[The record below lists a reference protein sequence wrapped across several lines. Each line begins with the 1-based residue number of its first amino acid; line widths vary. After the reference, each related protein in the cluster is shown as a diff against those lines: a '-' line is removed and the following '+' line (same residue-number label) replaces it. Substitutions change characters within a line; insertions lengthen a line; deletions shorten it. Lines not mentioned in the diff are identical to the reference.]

1 MDQARVPKRHSI
13 AVRLNGRLHLP
24 CSSHDLCFPTRV
36 RLDATVRS
44 SQVSRPHLLRV
55 ISFRMMHRNS
65 RCGPRHLVRGA
76 PASTLLEGLVA
87 FSGRLGGVDGCRV
100 DTPLAPC
107 RIGRASVDRTSLRS
121 RSFRRATRQG
131 RWPAEQEGQDGR
143 RKGPLS
149 HSPSMGQVT
158 LPSHHPQRMNCAG
171 PDHEPG
177 RLDVSDFS
185 ALPCLF
191 AAISSVTGDAGRR
204 YGGEACPRR
213 RSF

>member
-24 CSSHDLCFPTRV
+24 CSSHDLCFLTRV

-87 FSGRLGGVDGCRV
+87 FTGGWVV
-100 DTPLAPC
+100 
-107 RIGRASVDRTSLRS
+107 
-121 RSFRRATRQG
+121 
-131 RWPAEQEGQDGR
+131 
-143 RKGPLS
+143 
-149 HSPSMGQVT
+149 
-158 LPSHHPQRMNCAG
+158 
-171 PDHEPG
+171 
-177 RLDVSDFS
+177 
-185 ALPCLF
+185 
-191 AAISSVTGDAGRR
+191 
-204 YGGEACPRR
+204 
-213 RSF
+213 